1 MADAVIDMN
10 CPPPFLDQHQEL
22 LEHAREAIISILPVI
37 DEKGLTLDEIVVLA
51 ADPTMAERV
60 GRPPVSVS
68 LLEAVLANVTDPDT
82 RRRLMTTPEPGF
94 VRVGVFAG
102 PSMLILNM
110 CVRGEPLF
118 VIRDVVEPSE

>member
-1 MADAVIDMN
+1 MADAVIDMS

-37 DEKGLTLDEIVVLA
+37 DEKGLTLDEIVVVA

-68 LLEAVLANVTDPDT
+68 LLEAVLANVTDPDN
-82 RRRLMTTPEPGF
+82 RRRLMKTPEPG
-94 VRVGVFAG
+94 VDGHPLPRKSGHDGRRSGVLAFECA
-102 PSMLILNM
+102 
-110 CVRGEPLF
+110 
-118 VIRDVVEPSE
+118 VV